1 MYIHDA
7 TERAYKNGYKAGIKK
22 FEDALKE
29 NIYFVYI
36 GDGTTPLRV
45 VQEATIM
52 RIVSDLMGVWNDDN

>member
-29 NIYFVYI
+29 NIYFVHI

-45 VQEATIM
+45 VHEATIM
-52 RIVSDLMGVWNDDN
+52 RVKEALMDGME